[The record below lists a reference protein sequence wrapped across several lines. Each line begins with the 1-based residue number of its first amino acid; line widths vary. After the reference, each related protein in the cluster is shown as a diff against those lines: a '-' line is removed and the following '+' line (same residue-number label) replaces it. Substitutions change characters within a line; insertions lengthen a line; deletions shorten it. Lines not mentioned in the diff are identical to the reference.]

1 MTVISKESKK
11 RVPVRTIRLKIGAG
25 EATPKPPVGPA
36 LGQHGLN
43 IQDFCKAFNAKTQHL
58 EKGAPVK
65 VLIDVYGDRKF
76 DFRVTK
82 PVASYLLKK
91 AASIQKGSSST
102 GKSGPVA
109 TLSRTQLE
117 EIAAFKMEDMNAY
130 DVASAVRT
138 LEGSARSL
146 GIEIKD

>member
-1 MTVISKESKK
+1 MTVVSRDKK
-11 RVPVRTIRLKIGAG
+11 KVPVRTIRLKIGAG
-25 EATPKPPVGPA
+25 EATPKPPIGPA

-43 IQDFCKAFNAKTQHL
+43 IQDFCKAFNAQTAHI

-65 VLIDVYGDRKF
+65 VLIDVYADRKF

-91 AASIQKGSSST
+91 AASLQKGSSLA
-102 GKSGPVA
+102 GKEKPLAILGRA
-109 TLSRTQLE
+109 QLR
-117 EIAAFKMEDMNAY
+117 EIAEFKIEDMNAY
-130 DVASAVRT
+130 DIETAMRT